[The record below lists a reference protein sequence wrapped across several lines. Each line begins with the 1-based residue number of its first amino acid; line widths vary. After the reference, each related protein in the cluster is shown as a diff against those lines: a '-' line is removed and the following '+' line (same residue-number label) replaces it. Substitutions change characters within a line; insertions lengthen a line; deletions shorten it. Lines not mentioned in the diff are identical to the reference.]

1 MRRVSD
7 EPIKPPDPP
16 GPPNPGSGPA
26 PNPFHDDKPVTGQYQ
41 HNPVSA
47 RVPDR
52 VARGVYCTGQ
62 VILDS
67 PKEFIVDF
75 LNGLT
80 RPHQIVARVVMHPQT
95 MAELARA
102 LGQNLQLYKSNFGD
116 PPPLPPPPT
125 DRRPTIQEIY
135 ENFRLPEELMSG
147 AYANSVMIGHS
158 PTEFFMDFIT
168 GFYPTSAVSSRV
180 FLPAAQAP
188 RFLGTINASLQQYQ
202 ARYQRPDQPNNGAPG
217 ASPT

>member
-1 MRRVSD
+1 
-7 EPIKPPDPP
+7 
-16 GPPNPGSGPA
+16 
-26 PNPFHDDKPVTGQYQ
+26 
-41 HNPVSA
+41 
-47 RVPDR
+47 
-52 VARGVYCTGQ
+52 VYCTGQ

-75 LNGLT
+75 LNALT
-80 RPHQIVARVVMHPQT
+80 RPHQVVARVVMHPQT

-102 LGQNLQLYKSNFGD
+102 LAQNIQIYKGNFGD

-125 DRRPTIQEIY
+125 DRRPSIQEIY
-135 ENFRLPEELMSG
+135 ENFRLPEDLMSG

-188 RFLGTINASLQQYQ
+188 RFLSTINAWLQQYQ
-202 ARYQRPDQPNNGAPG
+202 ARYQKGSDGAPP
-217 ASPT
+217 AP